1 MKLWRDMPQRLV
13 ENLPIWRIVFIVF
26 LAFDIAISSILPDSV
41 QSSNPAPAVMLFA
54 VFVASL
60 FLLTCDFMRRISS
73 GHNQLQPVSPLPSSV
88 ARWKV
93 ALYRVCLPFTRYIAF
108 FIVWLALSGGF
119 SALIDQLLPS
129 FSSDQNIGFSDVN
142 IWGAAG
148 IAFLGCLEEYW
159 RWSMII
165 TVLLLVKWIFRRQWE
180 RSRKLRNAGFVLAIL
195 ISSLV
200 FGMAHYQEFSHY
212 KSLSY
217 IVLGTMGLLLAL
229 AAIIT
234 RRFLVAVALH
244 YVYDLLAI
252 SNGFDFLQ
260 IYLLVIAAI
269 LAIVVFPTFGLL
281 LRSVRPALRGWQ
293 MAIPNTHEH
302 Q

>member
-13 ENLPIWRIVFIVF
+13 EHLPIWKIVFIVF
-26 LAFDIAISSILPDSV
+26 LAFDVALSSILPDSV
-41 QSSNPAPAVMLFA
+41 QSSNPAPAFMMFV

-60 FLLTCDFMRRISS
+60 FLLTRDFMRRISS
-73 GHNQLQPVSPLPSSV
+73 GHNQLHPVSPLPSSV
-88 ARWKV
+88 AKWKF
-93 ALYRVCLPFTRYIAF
+93 AMYRVCLPFTRYIAF
-108 FIVWLALSGGF
+108 FVIWLALFVGF
-119 SALIDQLLPS
+119 STLIDHLLPS

-165 TVLLLVKWIFRRQWE
+165 TVLLLVKWIFRRQWKH
-180 RSRKLRNAGFVLAIL
+180 SRRFRNAAFVLAIL

-200 FGMAHYQEFSHY
+200 FGLAHYQEFSHY

-252 SNGFDFLQ
+252 SNGFDFGQ
-260 IYLLVIAAI
+260 IYLLIVGAI
-269 LAIVVFPTFGLL
+269 LAILVFPTFGLL
-281 LRSVRPALRGWQ
+281 LWSVRPALRGWQ
-293 MAIPNTHEH
+293 MAAPSTHEY